1 MNFSLLYKTEETPPV
16 CDILYD
22 LSTDRAMKSICPDP
36 RKREY
41 FLDILS
47 KPLRRRENILY
58 RQQIYSDFARL
69 PELFSDLKTL
79 FTRYDRIKSDWQE
92 LKLSAAP
99 ASSSTV
105 NPEALLEHT
114 YASLKVTAI
123 FPNTIVSFF
132 HSLCDTLKK
141 YSLRAEGL
149 LAIRDYCEEMIR
161 NDSFSEIV
169 RIAQLFRYH
178 TPEHYTFGMA
188 VDLDETLRVS
198 SLDLCEITEYDPKAE
213 KTPLF
218 RLFSKKDE
226 KKPPKADVP
235 SDGASYEKTVHLLN
249 IALCSIDSALTQVT
263 NNLYGVFYGIG
274 REMLFYETALLYREH
289 MASLG
294 LPLTL
299 PEISEPE
306 DNRIVLHTLYDLV
319 LAAEAENAERI
330 VPNDVEIDGVAGI
343 LVKGLTDTGK
353 TVYLRSAGAAQLF
366 GQAGLPVL
374 AQQAHLSIRNAF
386 FSHFSSAE
394 EEFLTGDAS
403 GRFDQEAKEIAHI
416 LDRLQPYSMVF
427 LNETFQTTSYQEGT
441 LAIFRILSVLP
452 RTGTKFLFVT
462 HLTKLFSLMDK
473 TRVCL
478 METDNGKQ
486 YRLKRIR

>member
-1 MNFSLLYKTEETPPV
+1 MNFSLLYKTEETPLP

-22 LSTDRAMKSICPDP
+22 LSIDRAMKSICPDP

-41 FLDILS
+41 FLDVLS
-47 KPLRRRENILY
+47 KPLRNRDNILY
-58 RQQIYSDFARL
+58 RQQIYTDFVRFPA
-69 PELFSDLKTL
+69 LFSELKTL

-99 ASSSTV
+99 AVSSAV

-114 YASLKVTAI
+114 YSSLKVTAI

-132 HSLCDTLKK
+132 HSLFDTLKK
-141 YSLRAEGL
+141 YPVEAEGL
-149 LAIRDYCEEMIR
+149 TAIRNYCEEMIR

-188 VDLDETLRVS
+188 VQLNETLRVS
-198 SLDLCEITEYDPKAE
+198 ALDLCNITEYNPKTD
-213 KTPLF
+213 KTPLL
-218 RLFSKKDE
+218 RLFSKKDDD
-226 KKPPKADVP
+226 KPRKTDVP
-235 SDGASYEKTVHLLN
+235 PDGASYEKAVQLLN

-274 REMLFYETALLYREH
+274 REMLFYETALLYQEH
-289 MASLG
+289 MKSLG
-294 LPLTL
+294 LPLCL
-299 PEISEPE
+299 PEMYPAE
-306 DNRIVLHTLYDLV
+306 DNRMILHTLYDLV
-319 LAAEAENAERI
+319 MSAEAEKADGI

-353 TVYLRSAGAAQLF
+353 TVYLRSTGAALLF

-374 AQQAHLSIRNAF
+374 AETAQLSIRNAF

-394 EEFLTGDAS
+394 EEFLSGDAA

-416 LDRLQPYSMVF
+416 LDCLQPYSMVF
-427 LNETFQTTSYQEGT
+427 LNETFQTTSYREGT
-441 LAIFRILSVLP
+441 LAIFHILSVLP

-462 HLTKLFSLMDK
+462 HLTKLFSLMNK
-473 TRVCL
+473 SRVCL
-478 METDNGKQ
+478 METDDRKK
-486 YRLKRIR
+486 YRLKRIL